1 MTESYYAAVQDFRRA
16 RRRAALEQI
25 MARIT
30 GKSADLLVYDEVR
43 TKLRAAGQS
52 RRGLQEIPLDAIVGS
67 VGRYNDFTRSF
78 LPKEDSSEMRW
89 ARVRHA
95 MTGLAGLPPIE
106 VYKIGEAYFVLDG
119 NHRVSVARRLGAT
132 HIEAFVT
139 EVHTRVPLSPDDQPD
154 DLILK
159 AEYAEFL
166 GHTHLDHTR
175 PQADLR
181 VTVPGQYRILEEHIQ
196 VHRYFMGL
204 EQQRE
209 IPYEEAAAHWYDTVY
224 LPIVDIIR
232 SQNLLRDF
240 PDRTETDLYLWLAE
254 HRGELEQTL
263 GWEIEP
269 AVAAAD
275 LAARA
280 QAGPERVMT
289 KLIKAVTPD
298 ELESGPE
305 PGQWRAERLAVR
317 QDDRLFADLLVAIN
331 GEENGW
337 CALEQAVAIAR
348 REGSRL
354 LGLHVVPSEERRED
368 EAAKAVQAEFDR
380 RCAEA
385 GVTGKL
391 VIAAGK
397 VPHTICQ
404 RSRWADLVVLSLN
417 YPPAPQLLARL
428 SSGFSTLL
436 QRCPRPVLAVPG
448 VVSAFQQTLL
458 AYDGSPKADEALFV
472 ATYLA
477 GRWQIPLTVITVLES
492 GRVTSQVLA
501 RAQAYLEKHGVYPA
515 LVEAQGETA
524 AAILRTARE
533 RQCDLILMGSYGH
546 SPLVEAMLGSTVDQ
560 VLRESRTPILIC
572 R

>member
-89 ARVRHA
+89 VRVRHA

-166 GHTHLDHTR
+166 GHTRLDQTR

-224 LPIVDIIR
+224 LPIVDIIC

-289 KLIKAVTPD
+289 KLIEAVTPD

-448 VVSAFQQTLL
+448 VVSAFRQTLL

-477 GRWQIPLTVITVLES
+477 GKWQISLTVITVLES
-492 GRVTSQVLA
+492 ERVTSQVLA

-546 SPLVEAMLGSTVDQ
+546 SPLVEAMLGSTVDR

>member
-30 GKSADLLVYDEVR
+30 GKSADLLAYDEVR
-43 TKLRAAGQS
+43 SKLRAAGQS

-89 ARVRHA
+89 ARVRRA

-132 HIEAFVT
+132 YIEAYVT

-166 GHTHLDHTR
+166 EHTRLDQTR

-232 SQNLLRDF
+232 SQDLLRDF

-254 HRGELEQTL
+254 HRGELEQAL

-269 AVAAAD
+269 ALVAAD
-275 LAARA
+275 LAAQA
-280 QAGPERVMT
+280 QGGAKRVVT
-289 KLIKAVTPD
+289 KLIEAVTPD

-317 QDDRLFADLLVAIN
+317 RDDRLFADLLVAIN

-337 CALEQAVAIAR
+337 CALEQAVAIAH

-385 GVTGKL
+385 GVRGKL

-448 VVSAFQQTLL
+448 EVSAFRQALL

-477 GRWQIPLTVITVLES
+477 GKWQIPLTVITVLE
-492 GRVTSQVLA
+492 GEQVTSQVLA
-501 RAQAYLEKHGVYPA
+501 RAQSYLEKHGVHPA

-524 AAILRTARE
+524 TAILRTARE

-560 VLRESRTPILIC
+560 VLRESRTPLLIC